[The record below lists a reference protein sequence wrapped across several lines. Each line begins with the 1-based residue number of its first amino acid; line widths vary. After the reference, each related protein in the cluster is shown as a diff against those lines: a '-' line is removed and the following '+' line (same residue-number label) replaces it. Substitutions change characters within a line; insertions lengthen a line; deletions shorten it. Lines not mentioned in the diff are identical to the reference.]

1 MSHRPQDA
9 YPYVATQTIKSGMVV
24 AFNEGD
30 PVPESTVEENG
41 YLDGGLVVPIDEY
54 EGRPKEGKPERA
66 MKRGEMPPH
75 LQNKGAESGT
85 VKSVKSGGA
94 SSRKPE
100 PSKSTESKS

>member
-1 MSHRPQDA
+1 
-9 YPYVATQTIKSGMVV
+9 MVV

-41 YLDGGLVVPIDEY
+41 YLDAGLVVPRDEY
-54 EGRPKEGKPERA
+54 EGPKEGERKPA

-75 LQNKGAESGT
+75 LQNKGDESGT
-85 VKSVKSGGA
+85 AKSVKSGGA